1 MINDRSYMSIKNQ
14 ITGAAFFSPAFLIFL
29 LGFTYPLIRIV
40 SLALTTR
47 GGSFGFENVRNV
59 FSDEVLLVA
68 IQNSLIFTVLSVAG
82 HLGIGFFLAGLM
94 NVDLSPAFIKI
105 MRSAI
110 IIPWAISPVV
120 VATTFRLLYHPA
132 LSVFSD
138 FYSNVPFMA
147 QGVLSSEQFALYFVI
162 LINIWYATPFYF
174 MLILARMQSIP
185 KEIYEAA
192 AIDGSNYFQ
201 NMIHISLPI
210 LKPLIVTLAI
220 FDIVAALNTFDL
232 VWLTTMGGPGVS
244 TEVLATYIYRTA
256 FRGALN
262 FEYAAAMGIVLLGTI
277 MVICGGIWYLS
288 RSKNSIGE

>member
-1 MINDRSYMSIKNQ
+1 MSIKKQ
-14 ITGAAFFSPAFLIFL
+14 ITGAAFFSPAFIIML

-47 GGSFGFENVRNV
+47 GGEPGLENVRNV

-68 IQNSLIFTVLSVAG
+68 VQNSLIFTVLSVAG
-82 HLGIGFFLAGLM
+82 HIGIGFFLAGLM
-94 NVDLSPAFIKI
+94 NVDLSPAFIKV

-110 IIPWAISPVV
+110 IIPWALSPVV
-120 VATTFRLLYHPA
+120 VATTFRLLYHPS

-147 QGVLSSEQFALYFVI
+147 RGILASEQFALYFVI
-162 LINIWYATPFYF
+162 LINVWYATPFYF

-192 AIDGSNYFQ
+192 AIDGSNHFR

-210 LKPLIVTLAI
+210 LKPLIVTLSI

-277 MVICGGIWYLS
+277 MVICGGIWYMS
-288 RSKNSIGE
+288 RSRNSIGE